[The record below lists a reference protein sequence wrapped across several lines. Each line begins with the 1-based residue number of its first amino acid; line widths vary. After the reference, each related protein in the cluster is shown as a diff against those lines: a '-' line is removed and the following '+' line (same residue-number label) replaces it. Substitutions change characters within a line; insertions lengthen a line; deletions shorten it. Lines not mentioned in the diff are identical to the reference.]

1 MNSNRYQIYNP
12 TYHPY
17 QQNKYFQQENRKS
30 VQKACIQLELVSVD
44 LMTPARLSNLA
55 QLEMK
60 RLLKSVFSDKLVYY
74 STKTTLGLTIYN
86 IHPPMNRSYSQFYI
100 FTKNLFKVQSPLW
113 NSPNAPFVRL
123 VLFYFHSSCWLYLVI
138 TKILS
143 CLVRSSVILI
153 N

>member
-1 MNSNRYQIYNP
+1 MHSARVGISWLDDTSTFKQ
-12 TYHPY
+12 
-17 QQNKYFQQENRKS
+17 FG
-30 VQKACIQLELVSVD
+30 LVRDEEVI
-44 LMTPARLSNLA
+44 
-55 QLEMK
+55 
-60 RLLKSVFSDKLVYY
+60 KSVFSDKLVYY

-153 N
+153 NWPSFNLVKFRRNCDLT